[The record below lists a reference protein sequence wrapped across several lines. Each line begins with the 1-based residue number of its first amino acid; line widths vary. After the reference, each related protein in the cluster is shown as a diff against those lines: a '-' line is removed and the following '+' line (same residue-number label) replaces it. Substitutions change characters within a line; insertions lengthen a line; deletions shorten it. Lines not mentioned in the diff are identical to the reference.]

1 VHSLRVR
8 LLLAFVLVAAV
19 TIGSVS
25 IFASQSTSTEFRGYV
40 ERRIEKDQ
48 GRFIGVL
55 QGYYM
60 ENQGWPGVQPLVARL
75 AQLAG
80 DRIVLA
86 DSHGTVVADSD
97 GQLVGQQAGKL
108 RGEPLFTRQG
118 ELVGTVY
125 LNPPGLDP
133 MSENAFLSS
142 VNRSLLIAAGT
153 AITMALG
160 LTWMLSRRILGPV
173 VALTGAVRAMERGD
187 LSQRVAIEERDEVGE
202 LARAF
207 NAMADSLTRNEQ
219 LRKNMVTDVAHEL
232 RTPLSNIKGYLEAM
246 KDGVLAPDTQALES
260 VHEEATRL
268 SSLVDDLQELSL
280 AEAGQL
286 RLDVSAT
293 DLSEVVDRALRGAK
307 AQAMGK
313 GIELAA
319 DLPAEMPLVEI
330 DPARI
335 GQVLHNLLSNALV
348 HTSEGGV
355 VTVKAEP
362 RGREVEVS
370 VSDTGSGIPAEHL
383 PHIFERFYRVDPSRA
398 RSTGGSGIGLAI
410 VKQLVQ
416 AQGGRIWVESEL
428 GHGSSFRF
436 TLSVAR
442 L

>member
-1 VHSLRVR
+1 
-8 LLLAFVLVAAV
+8 
-19 TIGSVS
+19 
-25 IFASQSTSTEFRGYV
+25 
-40 ERRIEKDQ
+40 
-48 GRFIGVL
+48 
-55 QGYYM
+55 
-60 ENQGWPGVQPLVARL
+60 
-75 AQLAG
+75 
-80 DRIVLA
+80 
-86 DSHGTVVADSD
+86 
-97 GQLVGQQAGKL
+97 VGQQAGKL

-118 ELVGTVY
+118 GLVGMVY

-160 LTWMLSRRILGPV
+160 LTYMLSRRILGPV

-187 LSQRVAIEERDEVGE
+187 LSQRVPIEERDEVGE

-232 RTPLSNIKGYLEAM
+232 RTPLSNIKGYLEALM
-246 KDGVLAPDTQALES
+246 DGVLVPDTRTLES

-293 DLSEVVDRALRGAK
+293 DLPEVVDRALRGAR

-313 GIELAA
+313 GIDLTAE
-319 DLPAEMPLVEI
+319 LPAEMPLVEI

-335 GQVLHNLLSNALV
+335 GQVLHNLLGNALV
-348 HTSEGGV
+348 HTPEGGA
-355 VTVKAEP
+355 VTVKAE
-362 RGREVEVS
+362 RVGREVVVS
-370 VSDTGSGIPAEHL
+370 VCDTGSGIPPEHL

-398 RSTGGSGIGLAI
+398 RATGGSGIGLAI

-416 AQGGRIWVESEL
+416 AHGGRIWAESEP
-428 GHGSSFRF
+428 GHGSNFRF
-436 TLSVAR
+436 TLPMAKF
-442 L
+442 